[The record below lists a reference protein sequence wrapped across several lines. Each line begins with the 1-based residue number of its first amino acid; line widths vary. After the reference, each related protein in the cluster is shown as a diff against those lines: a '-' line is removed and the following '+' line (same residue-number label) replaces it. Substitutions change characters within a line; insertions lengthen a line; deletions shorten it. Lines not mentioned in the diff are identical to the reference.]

1 MTRSEIPS
9 NIFALMKN
17 IHFAVIWFAATT
29 WTLLFALLFL
39 INLTYPRIVPTPN
52 GLNYRMYKALPSSLP
67 DLNGQE
73 TSISK
78 GDGRTVIVANFFRQR
93 KSPLADFAETFIQVA
108 DEQKL
113 DYRLM
118 PSIAMQE
125 SNGGRILPKDSFNPF
140 GYGIYGGKVLRFAS
154 FEEAIETVGAGLK
167 KNYISQGLNTP
178 QEIMVKYTPPSL
190 AKGGAWAIG
199 VSAFMEQLQ

>member
-1 MTRSEIPS
+1 
-9 NIFALMKN
+9 MKN
-17 IHFAVIWFAATT
+17 IQFTVIWFAATT

-52 GLNYRMYKALPSSLP
+52 GPDYRFYKALPNSVP
-67 DLNGQE
+67 GINNQATVIE
-73 TSISK
+73 K
-78 GDGRTVIVANFFRQR
+78 QDGRSVIIAKFFKDR
-93 KSPLADFAETFIQVA
+93 KSPLAELADDFIKVA
-108 DEQKL
+108 DQYKL

-125 SNGGRILPKDSFNPF
+125 SNGAKIMPKSSNNPF
-140 GYGIYGGKVLRFAS
+140 GYGIYGGKVMRFDS
-154 FEEAIETVGAGLK
+154 FEEAIATVGEGLK
-167 KNYISQGLNTP
+167 RNYINQGLTTP
-178 QEIMVKYTPPSL
+178 DTIMAKYTPPSL